1 MKDAAFI
8 FEEEGIGIDWSTSV
22 TGIHN
27 VKQKL
32 INNLM
37 TDRGT
42 DEIVPTRGTTLLRDV
57 TGGGVYDL
65 RSAQHA
71 LNFAS
76 LSAKRVVRQFEPTDA
91 PDSDRILN
99 FSVLLDGVVDRKLV
113 TKLTIVTADGNSIGI
128 TQPII

>member
-1 MKDAAFI
+1 MRDFAFI
-8 FEEEGIGIDWSTSV
+8 FEEGGVAVDWSAAV

-37 TDRGT
+37 TDIGT
-42 DEIVPTRGTTLLRDV
+42 DEIVADRGTSLLKEI

-76 LSAKRVVRQFEPTDA
+76 LAAKRAVRTHEPPNAAAADKVKE
-91 PDSDRILN
+91 
-99 FSVLLDGVVDRKLV
+99 FSVLLDSVQQRDVVTQLA
-113 TKLTIVTADGNSIGI
+113 ISNGAGESIGAFQTI
-128 TQPII
+128 R